1 MGGRDQLLACPDRRV
16 FSLAL
21 AAGVL
26 AAPSFAAPT
35 LAWAEP
41 IAPIAPIAPAAAT
54 GGEEAIAALIPDP
67 GVTDAVLAA
76 SIDLNDRMTVP
87 VTVNGRG
94 PFPFVIDTGS
104 NRTVVSDALV
114 AQLRLP
120 STGFLQIRAA
130 TAMAKTD
137 SVRVASLAVGHR
149 ELTNFKAPV
158 LQLSNLGALGML
170 GIDAVASQR
179 LVMDFRKKQMV
190 LTKTV
195 RREPDAGILVVQA
208 KSKYGQLL
216 LVDSEVE
223 GIPLYVIIDTGSE
236 VTVGNKAMRTFL
248 ARRRAA
254 ETNIVDVAGETAR
267 VDLGLLPEL
276 RIGQV
281 IVRNEQVAYA
291 DLYVFDNL
299 GLRGKPSLLLGMST
313 LRKCAKVSIDF
324 PAREVRFLLDA

>member
-1 MGGRDQLLACPDRRV
+1 VP
-16 FSLAL
+16 
-21 AAGVL
+21 
-26 AAPSFAAPT
+26 
-35 LAWAEP
+35 
-41 IAPIAPIAPAAAT
+41 
-54 GGEEAIAALIPDP
+54 
-67 GVTDAVLAA
+67 DAVLAA
-76 SIDLNDRMTVP
+76 SVDLNGRMAVP

-120 STGFLQIRAA
+120 SAGFMQIRAA
-130 TAMAKTD
+130 AAMAKTD

-149 ELTNFKAPV
+149 ELTNFNAPV
-158 LQLSNLGALGML
+158 LQLGNLGALGML
-170 GIDAVASQR
+170 GIDAVANQR
-179 LVMDFRKKQMV
+179 LVMDFRKKQML

-195 RREPDAGILVVQA
+195 RQEPDAGTLVVQA

-236 VTVGNKAMRTFL
+236 VTIGNTAMRTFL

-254 ETNIVDVAGETAR
+254 AQAELIDVAGETAK
-267 VDLGLLPEL
+267 VDLGQLPEL
-276 RIGQV
+276 HIGK
-281 IVRNEQVAYA
+281 VRVLNEQVAYA
-291 DLYVFDNL
+291 DLYVFEHL
-299 GLRGKPSLLLGMST
+299 GLHGKPSLLLGMST

-324 PAREVRFLLDA
+324 PAREVRFVLEA